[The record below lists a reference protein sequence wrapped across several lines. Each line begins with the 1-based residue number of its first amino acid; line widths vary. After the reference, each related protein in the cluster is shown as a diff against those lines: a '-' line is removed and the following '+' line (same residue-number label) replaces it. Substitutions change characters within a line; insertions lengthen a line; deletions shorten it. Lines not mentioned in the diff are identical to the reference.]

1 MNIEWRIIIL
11 YYYRGID
18 LIAIWSAALVRWRD
32 TRTLHF
38 TTLLGANRC
47 KNASDL
53 EIYNCLCEK
62 QSWKILFVS
71 QFIALAENR
80 TMITWK
86 YSKYT
91 VLKLPGI
98 FLHFFSIVP
107 WFWRVFW
114 RILPIVFGFFL
125 KSSIVPVL
133 KVKKQIQNIYPCES
147 D

>member
-11 YYYRGID
+11 QRYWFNSN
-18 LIAIWSAALVRWRD
+18 LICC
-32 TRTLHF
+32 TCQMEGHHF